1 MKKFNE
7 LPINEIL
14 LPEVVWGQE
23 TRCSWVAICVVEH
36 KIRFVLAEMLREN
49 VVDFIA
55 IVEAEITRD
64 RIYFIG
70 TIGSVEVSISIN
82 P

>member
-1 MKKFNE
+1 
-7 LPINEIL
+7 
-14 LPEVVWGQE
+14 
-23 TRCSWVAICVVEH
+23 
-36 KIRFVLAEMLREN
+36 MLREN

-55 IVEAEITRD
+55 LVEADITRGK
-64 RIYFIG
+64 IYFIG

>member
-1 MKKFNE
+1 M
-7 LPINEIL
+7 P
-14 LPEVVWGQE
+14 VVWGQE

-36 KIRFVLAEMLREN
+36 KIRFILAEMLREN

-55 IVEAEITRD
+55 LVEADITRG